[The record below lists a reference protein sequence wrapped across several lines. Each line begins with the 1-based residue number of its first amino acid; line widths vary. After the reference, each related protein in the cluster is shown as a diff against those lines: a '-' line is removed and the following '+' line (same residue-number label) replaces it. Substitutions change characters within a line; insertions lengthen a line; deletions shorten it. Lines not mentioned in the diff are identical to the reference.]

1 MTRRRMLAIAAP
13 AICATLALLSIMR
26 WNRAPAVPTF
36 AVTESPF
43 RRQVTAEGELR
54 AQKSTPISAPL
65 RIRRPVR
72 IATLLPNGSRVKK
85 DDTLVTFDPTDFE
98 TEMRDGE
105 AMFGTARNN
114 LARQDLLS
122 GAVSANL
129 TLDAT
134 QAQREYD
141 AAQMFASKDVEIFS
155 RFVVIESQI
164 DQDLAL
170 KRRDNAESART
181 TRGEQAAADRQLTA
195 IERRMAEITI
205 DGARE
210 GLDSLVVRAPH
221 DGVFVL
227 KPNPWDGD
235 LAKVGQTVWRG
246 FPIAELP
253 DLGTMEAE
261 IFVLEADAGGLKA
274 GIPVTLVIESNGRKG
289 HRGKIKSVE
298 PLARP
303 RTRGVPVQ
311 FFSAVVEIETT
322 DPAVMKPGARIRA
335 TLTLEQRD
343 KAITI
348 PRNAL
353 FERKGKR
360 VVFRLNGS
368 SFVPVE
374 VTLGSASPGKVIVEK
389 GLEPGDVIAL
399 SAPDGERG
407 ARK

>member
-1 MTRRRMLAIAAP
+1 MTRRRMIVLAAAVASA
-13 AICATLALLSIMR
+13 AITLVVVVR
-26 WNRAPAVPTF
+26 WRQAPEIPTF
-36 AVTESPF
+36 TVTESPF
-43 RRQVTAEGELR
+43 RRHVTAEGELR
-54 AQKSTPISAPL
+54 ALKSTPVTTPV

-72 IATLLPNGSRVKK
+72 VATLLPNGSRVKK
-85 DDTLVTFDPTDFE
+85 DDILVTFDPTDFE
-98 TEMRDGE
+98 NEMRDGQS
-105 AMFGTARNN
+105 ASGTARNN
-114 LARQDLLS
+114 LERQDMLS
-122 GAVSANL
+122 AATSKNL
-129 TLDAT
+129 TLDAN

-141 AAQMFASKDVEIFS
+141 AAQQFASKDVEIFS

-170 KRRDNAESART
+170 QRRDNAENNKT
-181 TRGEQAAADRQLTA
+181 TRGQQAAADRQIA
-195 IERRMAEITI
+195 EIERRVAEIKI

-210 GLDSLVVRAPH
+210 GLDSLVIRAPH

-235 LAKVGQTVWRG
+235 FVKVGKTVWRG
-246 FPIAELP
+246 MPIGELP
-253 DLGTMEAE
+253 DLATMEAE
-261 IFVLEADAGGLKA
+261 IFVLEADAGGLKS
-274 GIPVTLVIESNGRKG
+274 GVPVSLVVESDGGRK
-289 HRGKIKSVE
+289 HEGKIKSVE

-311 FFSAVVEIETT
+311 FFSAIVEIAKT

-335 TLTLEQRD
+335 TLILEKRD
-343 KAITI
+343 KAIAI

-360 VVFRLNGS
+360 VVFRRNGG

-389 GLEPGDVIAL
+389 GLKPGDVIAL
-399 SAPDGERG
+399 ADPEAEKE
-407 ARK
+407 ARQ

>member
-1 MTRRRMLAIAAP
+1 MKRRRLAALASAIVVALIALLLVVRWRRAPGVPILAI
-13 AICATLALLSIMR
+13 
-26 WNRAPAVPTF
+26 
-36 AVTESPF
+36 TESPF

-54 AQKSTPISAPL
+54 AVKSTQVTTPV
-65 RIRRPVR
+65 RIRRPVK
-72 IATLLPNGSRVKK
+72 IATLLANGSLVKK
-85 DDTLVTFDPTDFE
+85 DDILVTFDPTDFE
-98 TEMRDGE
+98 TEMREGQ
-105 AMFGTARNN
+105 AMSGTATNN
-114 LARQDLLS
+114 LDRLDMLS
-122 GAVSANL
+122 AAVGKNL

-141 AAQMFASKDVEIFS
+141 AARQFASKDPEIFA

-170 KRRDNAESART
+170 QRRDNAESNKT
-181 TRGEQAAADRQLTA
+181 TRGQQASADRQLTE
-195 IERRMAEITI
+195 IERRMAGIKL

-210 GLDSLVVRAPH
+210 GLDSLVIRAPH

-235 LAKVGQTVWRG
+235 IVKVGQTVWRG
-246 FPIAELP
+246 FPIGELP
-253 DLGTMEAE
+253 DLSVMEAE

-274 GIPVTLVIESNGRKG
+274 GIPVSLVVESDGATMHKG
-289 HRGKIKSVE
+289 TIKSVE

-311 FFSAVVEIETT
+311 FFSAVVEIAKT
-322 DPAVMKPGARIRA
+322 DPAVMKPGARVRA
-335 TLTLEQRD
+335 TLTLEKRD
-343 KAITI
+343 KAIAI

-360 VVFRLNGS
+360 VVFRRDGS
-368 SFVPVE
+368 KFVPVE

-389 GLEPGDVIAL
+389 GLKAGDVIAL
-399 SAPDGERG
+399 ADPEQEKE